1 MCLRFHKAIYLHATP
16 SCLFT
21 HLLSRKKLTR
31 PPVFV
36 ITIMAFFYLY
46 RTLSAMTSSDQKTP
60 SDALSENSDSLEN
73 SSSNETVTETSIADD
88 MSVKGNESSEES
100 DESLL
105 DEETAGAQHP
115 ECKITMESVAP
126 DVVVATLETIDPD
139 APSEDGDLTSD
150 SESAASADLKSEIP
164 REAET
169 KDAKIQEEPSSNNEN
184 SDTSDSSEMSE
195 SSERNDV
202 SEKASDTKN
211 IQQTTQQ
218 EADAEVTVEAD
229 NIDSTNNDMKSK
241 DAFASV
247 APTSLA
253 EDSNDESGVKSSIIQ
268 QNIAGEKKAATDKEH
283 ATSNDKDEN
292 RETIPA
298 AKPNKVANE
307 SNTSSEDE
315 QPIDEIT
322 DTNKDSDKPSKE
334 NSENQEDEVKK
345 EKEAKLES
353 YKQFA
358 AEQFSNQKVDYP
370 EVRVRI
376 EANALPSKM
385 YFIMNVLS
393 AIIASYGLVTNSAAV
408 VIGAMLVA
416 MMLGPIT
423 GVALAI
429 IDHRMPL
436 LRKSLVTVLLGIS
449 LVLVVGFIV
458 GWLHKDQPLTAE
470 ILSRTQPTSMDLMI
484 ALAGGTAGAYAM
496 VSPHLSVA
504 VVGVAVATA
513 LVPPLAASGILF
525 ANGELQLGFG
535 ALLLAITNIIAIQFT
550 NALVLW
556 VLGFRRLVK
565 DDYKSNTY
573 LTFLQRN
580 AITLLLLGGLGTYLT
595 INLQTNAKQQ
605 VFESSVKEAIN
616 SYFIDKG
623 NVLTN
628 TQFDTATENQ
638 VVRAVIRGETT
649 PSSYDVRQIE
659 SIITKDMAENF
670 PDYLPIKLQLR
681 YLPVQVIESDPLIQ
695 DKLDKTDAAILTN

>member
-1 MCLRFHKAIYLHATP
+1 
-16 SCLFT
+16 
-21 HLLSRKKLTR
+21 
-31 PPVFV
+31 
-36 ITIMAFFYLY
+36 
-46 RTLSAMTSSDQKTP
+46 MTSVDKQKAHHSSSHTADTTAP
-60 SDALSENSDSLEN
+60 SRTDESSAASTTKTDTDVEPTVTDDAEIENSADN
-73 SSSNETVTETSIADD
+73 SRGDDNRSHDNGGDDDDNDDD
-88 MSVKGNESSEES
+88 MACAKPPES
-100 DESLL
+100 
-105 DEETAGAQHP
+105 
-115 ECKITMESVAP
+115 KISMESIAP
-126 DVVVATLETIDPD
+126 DVVVATLETTDPD
-139 APSEDGDLTSD
+139 APSANDQPTLESEPLNPDDDAEHTPTQTAEQASTLVSQQQADTNAPDQEHDKKNDQGHDNSKTNEDQQNPENAGQQTKTTDAEQLK
-150 SESAASADLKSEIP
+150 ASKTTDKSE
-164 REAET
+164 
-169 KDAKIQEEPSSNNEN
+169 
-184 SDTSDSSEMSE
+184 
-195 SSERNDV
+195 
-202 SEKASDTKN
+202 
-211 IQQTTQQ
+211 
-218 EADAEVTVEAD
+218 
-229 NIDSTNNDMKSK
+229 
-241 DAFASV
+241 
-247 APTSLA
+247 
-253 EDSNDESGVKSSIIQ
+253 
-268 QNIAGEKKAATDKEH
+268 TD
-283 ATSNDKDEN
+283 
-292 RETIPA
+292 
-298 AKPNKVANE
+298 
-307 SNTSSEDE
+307 
-315 QPIDEIT
+315 
-322 DTNKDSDKPSKE
+322 DSDQ
-334 NSENQEDEVKK
+334 QEDEIKE

-370 EVRVRI
+370 EVRVKI
-376 EANALPSKM
+376 EANALPSRM
-385 YFIMNVLS
+385 YFIMNILS

-436 LRKSLVTVLLGIS
+436 LRKSLITVLLGIT

-525 ANGELQLGFG
+525 ANGEMQLGFG
-535 ALLLAITNIIAIQFT
+535 ALLLAVTNIIAIQFT

-556 VLGFRRLVK
+556 VLGFRRLVD
-565 DDYKSNTY
+565 DDYKSSNY

-580 AITLLLLGGLGTYLT
+580 AVTLLLLGGLGTYLT

-616 SYFIDKG
+616 HYFIDKG

-628 TQFDTATENQ
+628 TQFDTTEQNQ

-649 PSSYDVRQIE
+649 PSAYDVQQIE
-659 SIITKDMAENF
+659 TRITQDMAKNF

-681 YLPVQVIESDPLIQ
+681 YLPVQVIESNPLTQ
-695 DKLDKTDAAILTN
+695 DKLDKTDAAILTNSR

>member
-1 MCLRFHKAIYLHATP
+1 
-16 SCLFT
+16 
-21 HLLSRKKLTR
+21 
-31 PPVFV
+31 
-36 ITIMAFFYLY
+36 
-46 RTLSAMTSSDQKTP
+46 MTSVDKQK
-60 SDALSENSDSLEN
+60 AHH
-73 SSSNETVTETSIADD
+73 SSSHTVDTTAPSRT
-88 MSVKGNESSEES
+88 
-100 DESLL
+100 DESLEAPTTKT
-105 DEETAGAQHP
+105 DTDVEPTVTDNAEIENSADNSRGDNDDDMACAKPP
-115 ECKITMESVAP
+115 ESKVSMESIAP
-126 DVVVATLETIDPD
+126 DVVVATLETTDPD
-139 APSEDGDLTSD
+139 APSANDQPT
-150 SESAASADLKSEIP
+150 SES
-164 REAET
+164 
-169 KDAKIQEEPSSNNEN
+169 EPLNP
-184 SDTSDSSEMSE
+184 D
-195 SSERNDV
+195 
-202 SEKASDTKN
+202 
-211 IQQTTQQ
+211 
-218 EADAEVTVEAD
+218 ADAEQTPTQTAEQA
-229 NIDSTNNDMKSK
+229 STPVS
-241 DAFASV
+241 
-247 APTSLA
+247 
-253 EDSNDESGVKSSIIQ
+253 Q
-268 QNIAGEKKAATDKEH
+268 Q
-283 ATSNDKDEN
+283 
-292 RETIPA
+292 
-298 AKPNKVANE
+298 
-307 SNTSSEDE
+307 
-315 QPIDEIT
+315 QT
-322 DTNKDSDKPSKE
+322 DTNAPDQEYDKENDQGHDNSEVKEEQQNPENAEQQTKTTDAEQLKASKTTDKPATDDSDQ
-334 NSENQEDEVKK
+334 QEDEIKE

-370 EVRVRI
+370 EVRVKI
-376 EANALPSKM
+376 EANALPSRM
-385 YFIMNVLS
+385 YFIMNILS

-436 LRKSLVTVLLGIS
+436 LRKSLITVLLGIT
-449 LVLVVGFIV
+449 LVLIVGFIV

-525 ANGELQLGFG
+525 ANGEMQLGFG
-535 ALLLAITNIIAIQFT
+535 ALLLAVTNIIAIQFT

-556 VLGFRRLVK
+556 VLGFRRLVD
-565 DDYKSNTY
+565 DDYKSSNY

-580 AITLLLLGGLGTYLT
+580 AVTLLLLGGLGTYLT

-616 SYFIDKG
+616 RYFIDKG

-628 TQFDTATENQ
+628 TQFDSTEQNQ

-649 PSSYDVRQIE
+649 PSAYDVQQIE
-659 SIITKDMAENF
+659 TRITQDMAKNF

-681 YLPVQVIESDPLIQ
+681 YLPVQVIESNPLTQ